1 MTALPAATSK
11 VSVVPPPVDNVKD
24 WVKPILSV
32 PIVTEVVL
40 TVIFVTI
47 VITPLPLYI
56 QKTVNHN
63 LMQFLLVGIS
73 TAISLI
79 LIIWLIGLSA
89 SERLIIKGYLNRS
102 LKGNSLFR

>member
-40 TVIFVTI
+40 TVIFCAAVMAAVKFAVASI
-47 VITPLPLYI
+47 ALGIAAGV
-56 QKTVNHN
+56 Q
-63 LMQFLLVGIS
+63 LV
-73 TAISLI
+73 AVFHRVP
-79 LIIWLIGLSA
+79 A
-89 SERLIIKGYLNRS
+89 AE
-102 LKGNSLFR
+102 FQV